1 MVGHLPGHRL
11 LEECIKVARITV
23 LQYILGSG
31 IASVILLL
39 SNCKVFV
46 THLKILQYFFH
57 YFGLKIPI
65 DLMTVELNKK
75 QWNHRPKI
83 SVANF

>member
-1 MVGHLPGHRL
+1 MCYAPRL

-39 SNCKVFV
+39 GNCKVFV
-46 THLKILQYFFH
+46 THLNILQYFSH
-57 YFGLKIPI
+57 YYRLKIPI
-65 DLMTVELNKK
+65 DLMTVQMEKEATK
-75 QWNHRPKI
+75 P
-83 SVANF
+83 

>member
-1 MVGHLPGHRL
+1 MYVSANVQYVTLVDLDMGSGRL
-11 LEECIKVARITV
+11 LEECIKVVRITV

-46 THLKILQYFFH
+46 THLKILQYFSH
-57 YFGLKIPI
+57 YHGP
-65 DLMTVELNKK
+65 
-75 QWNHRPKI
+75 P
-83 SVANF
+83 